1 MKTKFETKDSGSRV
15 KYVTGM
21 IRDSQKGKPR
31 YDLVYEPL
39 LTEWAH
45 LMARGI
51 EKYGDEMEEWRQ
63 THIPNVEVSN
73 FGNVKKNGR
82 LISQWTNKW
91 GYKLVTLASKGKKHH
106 QVHRLVAKA
115 FIGDSNL
122 QVNHIDFDKGNNRI
136 DNLEYLSAKDNIK
149 HSLKAGRIIRSQAY
163 GKINFAI
170 AQEIRKRVN
179 SGEQSMSL
187 SKEFKISPQT
197 VCDIVKFRIWKE
209 DNSIKR
215 DENSENWK
223 KSCTVAEL
231 KRFKASAWR
240 HFVQFIRGDDDEAHH
255 AAVCFNIAAI
265 MRLMDKLNVDING
278 EPLEQHEAI

>member
-1 MKTKFETKDSGSRV
+1 MKETKFITKDSGERV
-15 KYVTGM
+15 RYVTGM

-51 EKYGDEMEEWRQ
+51 EKYGDEIEEWRLS
-63 THIPNVEVSN
+63 HIPNVEVSN
-73 FGNVKKNGR
+73 LGNVKKNGK
-82 LISQWTNKW
+82 LVPQWTNKW
-91 GYKLVTLASKGKKHH
+91 GYKLVTLARKGKKHH
-106 QVHRLVAKA
+106 QVHRLVAKT
-115 FIGDSNL
+115 FIGDSSL

-136 DNLEYLSAKDNIK
+136 DNLEYLSSKENIL
-149 HSLKAGRIIRSQAY
+149 HSVRAGRIIGSQAY
-163 GKINFAI
+163 GKINFQI

-179 SGEQSMSL
+179 GGESSKSL
-187 SKEFKISPQT
+187 AKKFKISPQT

-209 DNSIKR
+209 DNSIRR

-240 HFVQFIRGDDDEAHH
+240 HFVQFISGDNDEAHH

-278 EPLEQHEAI
+278 EAINK